1 VLLIFIRKPKLQ
13 DEKNIFI
20 LLSLFFVSFLLE
32 TIFELFTIV
41 IFSIFFSFILN
52 DVVVLLD
59 DFVKPVFS
67 SKVILIIFIFS
78 YAPIILFISFT
89 LINELLQPFYL
100 INLNIIF

>member
-1 VLLIFIRKPKLQ
+1 
-13 DEKNIFI
+13 